1 MHDGFDLLAHSG
13 AMLKWLP
20 CCPHFEGN
28 DGCVVFPFMVRQAHH
43 ERNMEGHHERNM
55 ERRHE
60 RIVTRHHEWIKEAR
74 RERSCQTKAALN

>member
-1 MHDGFDLLAHSG
+1 MHDGFDLLAQSG
-13 AMLKWLP
+13 AMLKWLA

-60 RIVTRHHEWIKEAR
+60 RIVTHHEWIKEAR
-74 RERSCQTKAALN
+74 RERSCQTKAALS